1 MAERTRAERLRAELD
16 DHLDRDPVGEVL
28 AVWRALTD
36 ALWLGALRAALA
48 PEPRATGPWPVPRTH
63 ALDTDTPS
71 AERAA

>member
-16 DHLDRDPVGEVL
+16 DHPGKDPVGEVI

-36 ALWLGALRAALA
+36 ALWLGALRAALV
-48 PEPRATGPWPVPRTH
+48 PEPPAKEPWPVPRTTGFD
-63 ALDTDTPS
+63 ADAPS